1 MREWAHRRRVI
12 YGSGFFLFFG
22 SIFGALFLLYVYQPS
37 TCFDESRNGR
47 EAGVDCGGKCVRI
60 CSIDTLPPKERWI
73 QTFRS
78 SKGLYNVVAYVDNKN
93 QDAGVE
99 ALSYTMSLYDKD
111 GLITERDGVTTFAP
125 KSLVPFFE
133 GRIETGNRIPTR
145 VSIAFDPNPIWVPAT
160 IADARYKT
168 EHRTLTGAAKEPV
181 LSATLRNESLEELRN
196 VEVVA
201 TIFDMNGNPLT
212 ASRTRVPTFHA
223 RSTEDVTFTWQDPI
237 ATTIRS
243 CEVPTE
249 VILGIDL
256 SGSMNDDWANP
267 PEPVSSVLTAA
278 RSFVERLNPDDLVGV
293 VTYATEAKIHAL
305 LTNAHDTVAKGVAVL
320 TISKP
325 DETGSTNT
333 GDAIRVALDEFTS
346 SRNNGDARK
355 IFVLL
360 TDGLA
365 TSPDP
370 DPEEYA
376 RQASRAIKAANV
388 EVFTIGIGTK
398 VNESFLK
405 EIATDEKHYF
415 LAPQRSTIGRIYED
429 ITTAIC
435 EDGPAVIDILPK
447 PSAAFTP
454 LR

>member
-1 MREWAHRRRVI
+1 M

-22 SIFGALFLLYVYQPS
+22 SLFGLIFYFYGYEPS
-37 TCFDESRNGR
+37 TCFDKSENGW

-60 CSIDTLPPKERWI
+60 CSIDTLPPKERWV

-99 ALSYTMSLYDKD
+99 ALSYTVSLYDKD
-111 GLITERDGVTTFAP
+111 GLIAEQDGVTSFAP

-133 GRIETGNRIPTR
+133 GRIETGNRTPTR

-160 IADARYKT
+160 VGQVQYKT
-168 EHRTLTGAAKEPV
+168 ERRTLTGAGKEPI

-201 TIFDMNGNPLT
+201 TIFDVNGNPLT

-237 ATTIRS
+237 ATTLRS
-243 CEVPTE
+243 CELPTE
-249 VILGIDL
+249 VILGIDV

-267 PEPVSSVLTAA
+267 PEPISSVLTAA
-278 RSFVERLNPDDLVGV
+278 RSFVERLNLEDSIGV
-293 VTYATEAKIHAL
+293 VTYATEATLQTL
-305 LTNAHDTVAKGVAVL
+305 LTSAHDTVAKSIGAL

-325 DETGSTNT
+325 AETGSTNT
-333 GDAIRVALDEFTS
+333 GDAIRLALEEFTS
-346 SRNNGDARK
+346 SRNNDDARK
-355 IFVLL
+355 VFILL

-376 RQASRAIKAANV
+376 LQASRAIKAANV
-388 EVFTIGIGTK
+388 EVFTIGVGTK
-398 VNESFLK
+398 VNEDFLK

-415 LAPQRSTIGRIYED
+415 LAPQRTTIGRIYED

-447 PSAAFTP
+447 PYANFTP